1 MKTFLTIKCH
11 IVCAPS
17 EEPLLV
23 ILLFHSFVE
32 NILCVETVYERPKFY
47 QSARK
52 SYELLLAEQ
61 EGVNL
66 LNILRQTITI
76 DCEPLINSVP
86 TVLPMKITFES
97 ITWIAVI
104 S

>member
-1 MKTFLTIKCH
+1 VKTFLTIKCH
-11 IVCAPS
+11 IINAPS
-17 EEPLLV
+17 DEPILV
-23 ILLFHSFVE
+23 ALLFHSFVE

-47 QSARK
+47 QFARK

-61 EGVNL
+61 KGVDL
-66 LNILRQTITI
+66 LNILWQTITI

-97 ITWIAVI
+97 IAWIAVI